1 MRGCPAGRR
10 AWPVHPG
17 NTANMPRQYR
27 PRPGDVYWRRR
38 VIALAAGI
46 AVLGVIVW
54 TVNGTLGSGGA
65 SPSANVS
72 SVVATTRPRRPGRP
86 HRSRVPPAPPRPGQ
100 RRHRPPPRRRPR
112 PKTSTRPGRTAG
124 VRPRPARG
132 LTSCSACSAPGTATG
147 RTPLRA
153 SRSMWSPRPP
163 GAACS
168 TWPAER
174 RADHQ
179 SGDHRVW
186 GSADC
191 QASSRPHSTRLVRG
205 VPTVLQISWN
215 RKTSAPGCHQP
226 RKFARPG
233 TYTAT
238 ARSGKIRSQPM
249 IFVLSASGT

>member
-1 MRGCPAGRR
+1 
-10 AWPVHPG
+10 
-17 NTANMPRQYR
+17 MPRQYR

-46 AVLGVIVW
+46 AVLGVVVW
-54 TVNGTLGSGGA
+54 TVNGTLGNGGA

-72 SVVATTRPRRPGRP
+72 SVSGHHSAAPAGPSTPAAGTSSPLATGSPTPSATPTATSSAQDHHRTGKDQAGADGQHASQSCPRADIVV
-86 HRSRVPPAPPRPGQ
+86 SLF
-100 RRHRPPPRRRPR
+100 
-112 PKTSTRPGRTAG
+112 STRYRYRAHATPRFQVDVVSTA
-124 VRPRPARG
+124 ARG
-132 LTSCSACSAPGTATG
+132 C
-147 RTPLRA
+147 
-153 SRSMWSPRPP
+153 MFDVSPRNV
-163 GAACS
+163 
-168 TWPAER
+168 
-174 RADHQ
+174 Q
-179 SGDHRVW
+179 LIIKSGDHRVW

-191 QASSRPHSTRLVRG
+191 QASSRPHNTRLVRG

-226 RKFARPG
+226 RNYARPG